1 MRVKYDVVI
10 VGGSFGGLAVASQ
23 LRGSTLIIDRKP
35 IGADQRSACATPLR
49 VPRALGLEESVLQV
63 QDRALFHLGS
73 YAFELPGTEPFCTF
87 DYEAFCQ
94 GFYSRTGADFL
105 RASVRAVRVEGSE
118 RLIVSS
124 SAGEFSA
131 RYVVDASGWSA
142 VAASTLDS
150 RFQPG
155 KGLGFGLETTVSHRE
170 EGLHIWLDRGL
181 HPGRL
186 GWLFPC
192 GEHSRVGLA
201 SYTGN
206 GVKGKRVS
214 DFALNFGPGARSL
227 HGGHFPLKLRSPVVG
242 PLFLV
247 GDSAG
252 QCLLLTAEGI
262 RPAIYFGQ
270 QCGALL
276 QMVLDETLTLAQAQ
290 STYRRLQHSY
300 RPNYRWLLWHQ
311 RWTTRLPAALLAW
324 VMKLAKVTGRSER
337 ILRRYCAMM
346 SIAPLDGARTLGAP
360 VPVETGLA
368 PVALHPALRGQRQ
381 ALGPEGA
388 DPRR

>member
-1 MRVKYDVVI
+1 MQVKYDVVI

-23 LRGSTLIIDRKP
+23 LRGSTLVIDRKP
-35 IGADQRSACATPLR
+35 IGAGQRSACATPLR

-63 QDRALFHLGS
+63 HDRALFHIGS
-73 YAFELPGTEPFCTF
+73 HAFELPGTEPFCTF

-94 GFYSRTGADFL
+94 GFYSRTSADFL
-105 RASVRAVRVEGSE
+105 RASVRAVRVERSE
-118 RLIVSS
+118 RLIVTS

-131 RYVVDASGWSA
+131 KYVVDASGWSA

-155 KGLGFGLETTVSHRE
+155 KGLGFGLETTVSHRD
-170 EGLHIWLDRGL
+170 EGLHLWLDRGL

-186 GWLFPC
+186 GWVFPC
-192 GEHSRVGLA
+192 GDHSRVGLA
-201 SYTGN
+201 SYAGN
-206 GVKGKRVS
+206 GVKGERVA
-214 DFALNFGPGARSL
+214 DFALNFGPGADSL
-227 HGGHFPLKLRSPVVG
+227 HGGFFPLKLRSPVVG
-242 PLFLV
+242 PLFVV
-247 GDSAG
+247 GDAAG
-252 QCLLLTAEGI
+252 QCLPLTAEGI

-276 QMVLDETLTLAQAQ
+276 QLVLDKRLTLAQAQ

-311 RWTTRLPAALLAW
+311 GWTTRLPAALLAW

-346 SIAPLDGARTLGAP
+346 PIAPLDDAKAAGAP
-360 VPVETGLA
+360 LTVETDVA
-368 PVALHPALRGQRQ
+368 PAALHAAPRGQGKASGGR
-381 ALGPEGA
+381 A
-388 DPRR
+388 

>member
-23 LRGSTLIIDRKP
+23 LRGSTLIIDRQP
-35 IGADQRSACATPLR
+35 IGAGQRSACATPLR

-63 QDRALFHLGS
+63 QNRALFHFGQHT
-73 YAFELPGTEPFCTF
+73 FELPGSEPFCTF

-94 GFYSRTGADFL
+94 GLYSRTGADFL
-105 RASVRAVRVEGSE
+105 RASVRAVRAQGAE
-118 RLIVSS
+118 RLTVSS
-124 SAGEFSA
+124 GAGEFST

-150 RFQPG
+150 RFRPAH
-155 KGLGFGLETTVSHRE
+155 GLGFGLETTVSHRGE
-170 EGLHIWLDRGL
+170 RLHLWLDRGL
-181 HPGRL
+181 HRGRL

-206 GVKGKRVS
+206 GVKGKRVA
-214 DFALNFGPGARSL
+214 DFALNFGPGASSL
-227 HGGHFPLKLRSPVVG
+227 HGGNFPLELRNPVVG

-247 GDSAG
+247 GDAAG
-252 QCLLLTAEGI
+252 QCLPLTAEGI

-324 VMKLAKVTGRSER
+324 VMKLAKVIGQSDR

-346 SIAPLDGARTLGAP
+346 PIAPVGDTGTVDAR
-360 VPVETGLA
+360 VTGKTDLA
-368 PVALHPALRGQRQ
+368 PAALEHALRGQG
-381 ALGPEGA
+381 LGPEGA

>member
-1 MRVKYDVVI
+1 MRVQYDVVI

-35 IGADQRSACATPLR
+35 IGAGQRSACATPLR

-73 YAFELPGTEPFCTF
+73 HAFELPGTEPFCTF

-118 RLIVSS
+118 RLTVSS

-131 RYVVDASGWSA
+131 RYVVDASGWPA
-142 VAASTLDS
+142 VAASSFDS

-155 KGLGFGLETTVSHRE
+155 KGLGFGLETTVSHRD

-206 GVKGKRVS
+206 GVKGKQVT
-214 DFALNFGPGARSL
+214 DFALKYGPGARSL
-227 HGGHFPLKLRSPVVG
+227 HGGNFPLKLRSPVVG

-247 GDSAG
+247 GDAAG
-252 QCLLLTAEGI
+252 QCLPLTAEGI

-276 QMVLDETLTLAQAQ
+276 QLVLDERLTLAQAQ

-346 SIAPLDGARTLGAP
+346 PIAPLDDAKTAGAP
-360 VPVETGLA
+360 VTVETGLA
-368 PVALHPALRGQRQ
+368 PAAVQPAPHGQTQ
-381 ALGPEGA
+381 GLGPEGA